1 MAKRYVIVS
10 EKIDGEVAVLNATT
24 LAQLGLKD
32 GDLITVTSPTAFHIL
47 PVKVGTAEP
56 DQIKLPRKATLVK
69 ESERVTIEPAAASVP
84 AASTPSPVG
93 SASGKTQ
100 TQAHGSVDVR
110 WDPVSDTA
118 FSDVVGMEGLKAR
131 IEESLY
137 YLTHPEWFLIR
148 KSLPPRVF
156 LLFGPYGCGK
166 TMLAKAM
173 AGRLITGMDQGI
185 TLDVKLKVLKATEV
199 KDPYLGMSARNVQQY
214 LDAARDAC
222 NKGSTVLL
230 VLDEIDSL
238 VSNRS
243 DGQTHEEYRDIVNTF
258 LQEVQGARELDSEIR
273 LKALAK
279 DPEVQALRKELAE
292 LARKQGHRDQQ
303 GDTYLSAKDWTPEVK
318 QKLLKLREKITSA
331 GGVSTVIIVGTTNDP
346 LRIDEGFI
354 SRAGDN
360 VFYVPRPPAK
370 AIEQML
376 TAQLDSAFVDL
387 DDKERAKL
395 AEEAFHQHLTGR
407 DILLSWLAPLRSA
420 APGSLTIMGPKSI
433 HAHMPHPTVDIEWEM
448 DLYRRLEQHG
458 HLLLSSQVEEYLKT
472 VHKPAHEHAVAA
484 A

>member
-1 MAKRYVIVS
+1 MAKRYVIVL
-10 EKIDGEVAVLNATT
+10 EKIDGDAVILNAATMQ
-24 LAQLGLKD
+24 QLGLKD
-32 GDLITVTSPTAFHIL
+32 QDQVTITSPTAFQIL
-47 PVKVGTAEP
+47 PVKAGGAEP
-56 DQIKLPRKATLVK
+56 DQIKLPRKVSSVK
-69 ESERVTIEPAAASVP
+69 EGERVTVEPATAASAAPAP
-84 AASTPSPVG
+84 AASGRIQS
-93 SASGKTQ
+93 Q
-100 TQAHGSVDVR
+100 THGSVSDVR

-118 FSDVVGMEGLKAR
+118 FDDVVGMEGLKAR

-148 KSLPPRVF
+148 KSVPPRVF

-173 AGRLITGMDQGI
+173 AGRLITGMDQGL

-214 LDAARDAC
+214 LDAAHEAC

-243 DGQTHEEYRDIVNTF
+243 GGQTHEEYRDVVNAF
-258 LQEVQGARELDSEIR
+258 LQEVQGAKELDSEVR
-273 LKALAK
+273 LKALQK

-292 LARKQGHRDQQ
+292 AARKQGRKDQQ
-303 GDTYLSAKDWTPEVK
+303 GDTLLTAKDYTPEVK
-318 QKLLKLREKITSA
+318 AKLLRLRGKIVAA

-360 VFYVPRPPAK
+360 VFYAPRPPAK

-376 TAQLDSAFVDL
+376 AQQLDSAFVDL

-395 AEEAFHQHLTGR
+395 AEEAFQQHLTGR
-407 DILLSWLAPLRSA
+407 DIVLSWLAPLRSS
-420 APGSLTIMGPKSI
+420 APGSITIIGPKSI
-433 HAHMPHPTVDIEWEM
+433 RAHMPQPTVDIEWEL
-448 DLYRRLEQHG
+448 DLHRRLEQHG
-458 HLLLSSQVEEYLKT
+458 HSLLASQVADYLKS
-472 VHKPAHEHAVAA
+472 VQQSIHAEAA
-484 A
+484 AA